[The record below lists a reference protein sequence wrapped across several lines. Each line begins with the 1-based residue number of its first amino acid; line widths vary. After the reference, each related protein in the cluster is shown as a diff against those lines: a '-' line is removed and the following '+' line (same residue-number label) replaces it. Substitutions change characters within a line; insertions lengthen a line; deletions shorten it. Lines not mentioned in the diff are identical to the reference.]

1 MSSCAHVSNMASA
14 VATVFAVRM
23 ILPDNLCSRRGF
35 HLPEMLATTI
45 SPKRGCAKVS
55 INSKSPCLSPRET
68 LHKSADAELM
78 R

>member
-1 MSSCAHVSNMASA
+1 
-14 VATVFAVRM
+14 
-23 ILPDNLCSRRGF
+23 
-35 HLPEMLATTI
+35 MLATTI